1 MPPPISFADLSTR
14 QTMASR
20 IFKTDEPVILEGYQ
34 AVFKPSVFGYTLSAL
49 ISSELVDEL
58 EEDRAELL
66 KWCESKLKNPKRSTL
81 KPEPWEEMDDGSF
94 KVKFKWEEANKPPIV
109 DTEGTLITDTATPL
123 YSGSLV
129 KVAFRQKPYVM
140 KDGVTYGTSLKLAG
154 VQVISLSSSAGID
167 AGDLGEAEVAE
178 LFGKCNGFVAS
189 DPVVIPA
196 TPTSDPDD
204 DF

>member
-1 MPPPISFADLSTR
+1 MPSK
-14 QTMASR
+14 
-20 IFKTDEPVILEGYQ
+20 IFKTDVPVILDGYQ
-34 AVFKPSVFGYTLSAL
+34 AVFKPSKFGYTLSSL
-49 ISSELVDEL
+49 IPAQLVDDL
-58 EEDRAELL
+58 DADRAELI

-94 KVKFKWEEANKPPIV
+94 RVKFKWEDANKPPIV
-109 DTEGTLITDTATPL
+109 DTEGTLITDTGTPL

-129 KVAFRQKPYVM
+129 KLAFRQKPYVL
-140 KDGVTYGTSLKLAG
+140 KDNVTYGTSLKLVG
-154 VQVISLSSSAGID
+154 VQVVSLSSSAGID

-189 DPVVIPA
+189 DPGVIPSESTA
-196 TPTSDPDD
+196 DPDD